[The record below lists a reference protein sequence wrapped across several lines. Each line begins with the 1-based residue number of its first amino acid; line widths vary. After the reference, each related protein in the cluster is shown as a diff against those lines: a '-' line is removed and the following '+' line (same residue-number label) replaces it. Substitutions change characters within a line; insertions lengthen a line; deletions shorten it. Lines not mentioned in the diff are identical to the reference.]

1 MNTAEAIRAAIM
13 EMYVET
19 GKPATAAEIATRCGM
34 TQTKVTRTLVD
45 AQEFALDGIE
55 MTEETRPA
63 YSRNYPWMVTGER
76 AVRVFA
82 PTREA
87 MRAELIRAR
96 AAR

>member
-34 TQTKVTRTLVD
+34 TAAKVTRTLVD

-55 MTEETRPA
+55 MTEEPRPSH
-63 YSRNYPWMVTGER
+63 SRNYPWMVTGER
-76 AVRVFA
+76 SVRVFA

-96 AAR
+96 ASR